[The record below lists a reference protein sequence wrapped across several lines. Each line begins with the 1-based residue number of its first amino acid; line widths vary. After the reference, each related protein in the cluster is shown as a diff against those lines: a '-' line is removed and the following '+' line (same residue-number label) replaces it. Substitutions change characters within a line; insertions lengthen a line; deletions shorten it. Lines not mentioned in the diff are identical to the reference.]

1 MTAPIL
7 TDFDEWLTDTF
18 SETGSFTVLF
28 VLLSIT
34 ETTVEPLRSAYLHV
48 VGDETRW
55 PDMLALFNGAGV
67 DWSGAVFFRAGR
79 EGLVQDTEARARLG
93 ALTRKLHEDRT
104 LIRDG
109 EFFNA
114 DGLRL
119 QLEELK
125 PH

>member
-1 MTAPIL
+1 MTAPAE
-7 TDFDEWLTDTF
+7 TDFDDWLLATYA
-18 SETGSFTVLF
+18 EVGSFTVLF
-28 VLLSIT
+28 VLVGIT

-55 PDMLALFNGAGV
+55 PDMLALFAGAGV
-67 DWSGAVFFRAGR
+67 SWSGAVFFRAGR
-79 EGLVQDTEARARLG
+79 EGLVEDREAKTRLA
-93 ALTRKLHEDRT
+93 ALTRKLHGDRS
-104 LIRDG
+104 LMRDG

-119 QLEELK
+119 RLEELK